1 MNHLDTASGL
11 LALAARRPSGAA
23 LPYLTAAARELDAAA
38 RELDAA
44 ARAGARGAR
53 LADLRCW
60 LLIATVGA
68 GVA

>member
-1 MNHLDTASGL
+1 MKHLDTASGL

-23 LPYLTAAARELDAAA
+23 LPYLTAAARELDAAV
-38 RELDAA
+38 
-44 ARAGARGAR
+44 RAGARGAR